1 MHVLIIEDDFLG
13 ALMLQQ
19 MLSGLGATS
28 FDVAATEDA
37 AVETARRRRPDLVT
51 ADIRLDAGN
60 GVAAIDRIRAGQ
72 DVRVVFVTGSP
83 ESLADRPEAVLVV
96 KPVAEEALRRAVE
109 QVLADPPFLSTRS
122 G

>member
-1 MHVLIIEDDFLG
+1 MHVLIIEDDFLA

-19 MLSGLGATS
+19 MLGGLGATS

-37 AVETARRRRPDLVT
+37 AVEAARRRRPDLVT
-51 ADIRLDAGN
+51 ADVRLDAGN
-60 GVAAIDRIRAGQ
+60 GVAAIDRIRERQ

-83 ESLADRPEAVLVV
+83 ESLADRPEALLVV
-96 KPVAEEALRRAVE
+96 KPVAEAALRRAVE
-109 QVLADPPFLSTRS
+109 QALADPPAPSTGS